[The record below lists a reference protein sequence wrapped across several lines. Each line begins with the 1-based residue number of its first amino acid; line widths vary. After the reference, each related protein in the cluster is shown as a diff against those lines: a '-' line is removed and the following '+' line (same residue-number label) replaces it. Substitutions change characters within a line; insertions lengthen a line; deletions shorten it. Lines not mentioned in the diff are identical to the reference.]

1 MQDCAAGM
9 ADVRMHVRYVDAG
22 SLRVLVR
29 EWGDEFGRTV
39 LGWHGLGG
47 DAAQLDGLARAL
59 VTRLGGRFVA
69 PDAPGFGGS
78 PAIPAEHYAL
88 ADLADACVALLD
100 RLGVASAA
108 FVGQSWGAEVG
119 CWLAARHPSRIDAL
133 ALLDW
138 GYVDDDDF
146 EALGLPGLA
155 ERLAGIAASSAVAQ
169 QKVVAEAIERAG
181 AAFPRTRTYPAL
193 ARSGVPVLL
202 LHATVPAAVTPARS
216 RLLARFADA
225 VPHARVVPIHGAGH
239 NLLADAEADVSTHLA
254 TFLRAAMPR

>member
-1 MQDCAAGM
+1 ME
-9 ADVRMHVRYVDAG
+9 DVRADMRYVDAG
-22 SLRVLVR
+22 SLRMLVR
-29 EWGDEFGRTV
+29 EWGDESGRTV

-47 DAAQLDGLARAL
+47 DGAQLDGLARAV
-59 VTRLGGRFVA
+59 VTRMGGRFVT

-78 PAIPAEHYAL
+78 PAIPAERYDL

-119 CWLAARHPSRIDAL
+119 CWLAARHPTRIYAL

-146 EALGLPGLA
+146 DALGLPGLA
-155 ERLAGIAASSAVAQ
+155 ERLAGIAASSADTQ
-169 QKVVAEAIERAG
+169 QKAVAEAIERAG
-181 AAFPRTRTYPAL
+181 AAYPSTRTYSAL

-202 LHATVPAAVTPARS
+202 LHATEPAAGTSARS
-216 RLLARFADA
+216 ALLARFGDA
-225 VPHARVVPIHGAGH
+225 VPQARVIPIHAAGH
-239 NLLADAEADVSTHLA
+239 DLLADAEADVSTHVA
-254 TFLRAAMPR
+254 DFLRAAEPS